1 MSPLT
6 VSWRV
11 SDAASFTGE
20 PKGRGFT
27 SLCLLHSVLP
37 RLHCPASTRDPES
50 SLSGCLFPTELRTK
64 KEDCPTPSSQPAC
77 GVYKG
82 RLRRQKPSPAP
93 ASCPLVVPKL
103 PEARKTS
110 YIQSNRP
117 ISLKSKA
124 TQLLLSP
131 CVRKSSSPLSPAA
144 LPTHRSAC
152 RPPLSSPDLGSRTRY
167 EGSPSP
173 SGLKLESNQP

>member
-1 MSPLT
+1 M
-6 VSWRV
+6 R
-11 SDAASFTGE
+11 
-20 PKGRGFT
+20 
-27 SLCLLHSVLP
+27 LHSPGNQKAEGSLLFAFFTLYYHGSTAQP
-37 RLHCPASTRDPES
+37 RPEIQKVPFQDASS
-50 SLSGCLFPTELRTK
+50 PTELRTK

-82 RLRRQKPSPAP
+82 RLRQQKPSPAP